1 MNNSPS
7 PTWKLKS
14 QNPTWGLGEGPFAIQ
29 WSLQR
34 DKSQNRTKWMIH
46 MGYYWTINVGNP
58 MIILLL
64 ALKTGQGDQTNLLVD
79 IYGKKGS
86 LQSYI
91 YYCEVWSENWNSI
104 KIKYLNLIFYKKKK
118 IIFLL
123 EALLKYSLKWVVV
136 FHLKS
141 HVIN

>member
-1 MNNSPS
+1 
-7 PTWKLKS
+7 
-14 QNPTWGLGEGPFAIQ
+14 
-29 WSLQR
+29 
-34 DKSQNRTKWMIH
+34 
-46 MGYYWTINVGNP
+46 

-104 KIKYLNLIFYKKKK
+104 KIKYLNWYFIKKKNY
-118 IIFLL
+118 ILL
-123 EALLKYSLKWVVV
+123 EALLKYSFKWDVA